1 MGRTYKPKEKMKTN
15 LTIET
20 AIEEVTR
27 GAKVQPTAAKYHIS
41 VSTLRRR
48 VMESKGLMTRG
59 TQVIFH
65 LNYITKY
72 GQDTIDRLC
81 PFSS

>member
-1 MGRTYKPKEKMKTN
+1 MVRTYTPKVKMYTDLAIK
-15 LTIET
+15 T

-27 GAKVQPTAAKYHIS
+27 GAKVQPTAVKYHIS

-48 VMESKGLMTRG
+48 VMESKGLVTRG

-65 LNYITKY
+65 LNYI
-72 GQDTIDRLC
+72 ICL
-81 PFSS
+81 